1 MLMAMVVMAVIIILN
16 IVLLL
21 VVMRIGTQGHLED
34 EVAAEQSGAVMAWR
48 ARLAAAANGDA
59 SQAAEAD
66 ASDGA

>member
-1 MLMAMVVMAVIIILN
+1 MAMVVMAVIIILN

-21 VVMRIGTQGHLED
+21 LVMRIGTQGHLED

-59 SQAAEAD
+59 EANAADEA
-66 ASDGA
+66 